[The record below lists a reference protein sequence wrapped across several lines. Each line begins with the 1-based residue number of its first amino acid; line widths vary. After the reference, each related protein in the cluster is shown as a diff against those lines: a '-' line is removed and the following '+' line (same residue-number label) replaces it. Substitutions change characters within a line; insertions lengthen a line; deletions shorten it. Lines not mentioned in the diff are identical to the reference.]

1 MCAKIVFMDDKN
13 AIIFNKEYANTKK
26 EAFDKGS
33 FHLSYKTEMNFYDLV
48 KQGNIE
54 ELETNKPK
62 LIVKGQGI
70 LSDDKFRNLQYHFVI
85 ATALIVRFCIE
96 GGLPKENAYTL
107 SDIFIRKMDKLWEQ
121 DEIEK
126 LHYEMV
132 ITFAKE
138 MRNLKKK
145 SGSSLYIRKTID
157 FISSHYN
164 TQIKVSKIADKL
176 GLSEKYL
183 SSLFKKETGSTII
196 SFIEQTRIEEACRL
210 LTYTDTPYADIAD
223 CLCFNSHSYF
233 VKVFKKNKGLTPMQ
247 YRIKQQPQK
256 FSLDE

>member
-1 MCAKIVFMDDKN
+1 MNAKENQSFEQ
-13 AIIFNKEYANTKK
+13 IFANTKK
-26 EAFDKGS
+26 TALDSGE

-54 ELETNKPK
+54 QLEKNRPT

-70 LSDDKFRNLQYHFVI
+70 LSTDKFRNLQYHFVI

-96 GGLPKENAYTL
+96 GGLPKEDAYTL

-138 MRNLKKK
+138 MRKLKKN
-145 SGSSLYIRKTID
+145 SGSSLYVRKTID
-157 FISSHYN
+157 YISSHYN
-164 TQIKVSKIADKL
+164 TQIKVSNIASQL
-176 GLSEKYL
+176 NLSEKYL
-183 SSLFKKETGSTII
+183 STLFKKETGMTLI
-196 SFIEQTRIEEACRL
+196 SFIEKKRIEEACRL
-210 LTYTDTPYADIAD
+210 LSYTEIPYADIAD
-223 CLCFNSHSYF
+223 SLCFNSHSYF
-233 VKVFKKNKGLTPMQ
+233 VKVFKKNKGITPMQ
-247 YRIKQQPQK
+247 YRIKHQPEN
-256 FSLDE
+256 FSS